1 MKIRTDFVTN
11 SSSSSYIICF
21 ARIVDEEKAKA
32 IIEKHNLDSNV
43 FDKDGVNR
51 EMYWGELG
59 ADWAGA
65 TIWGVDKIL
74 ENHPDDKYIIIEDW
88 LDADWDDE
96 TEEDIFYYDFDMN
109 NAISDIQKKM
119 VLQILMSQKAKEG
132 MDD

>member
-21 ARIVDEEKAKA
+21 ARIVDEEKANK
-32 IIEKHNLDSNV
+32 IIEKHNLNSNV
-43 FDKDGVNR
+43 FDKDGVKK
-51 EMYWGELG
+51 EMRWGDLG

-74 ENHPDDKYIIIEDW
+74 EAHPNNKYIIIEDW

-96 TEEDIFYYDFDMN
+96 TEEDVFYYDFSMN
-109 NAISDIQKKM
+109 DAIDDVTVENGFDNIE
-119 VLQILMSQKAKEG
+119 VAEG
-132 MDD
+132 EGRNG

>member
-21 ARIVDEEKAKA
+21 ARIADEEKAKV

-51 EMYWGELG
+51 EMRWGELG

-74 ENHPDDKYIIIEDW
+74 ENHPNDKYIIIEDW

-109 NAISDIQKKM
+109 TAISDIT
-119 VLQILMSQKAKEG
+119 KENG
-132 MDD
+132 FVDIDVAEGEGRNG

>member
-1 MKIRTDFVTN
+1 MKIRNDFVTN

-21 ARIVDEEKAKA
+21 ARIANEEKAKA

-51 EMYWGELG
+51 EMRWGELG

-65 TIWGVDKIL
+65 TIWGVDEIL
-74 ENHPDDKYIIIEDW
+74 ENHPNDKYIIIEDW

-109 NAISDIQKKM
+109 AAINDIT
-119 VLQILMSQKAKEG
+119 KENG
-132 MDD
+132 FADIEVSEGEGRNG